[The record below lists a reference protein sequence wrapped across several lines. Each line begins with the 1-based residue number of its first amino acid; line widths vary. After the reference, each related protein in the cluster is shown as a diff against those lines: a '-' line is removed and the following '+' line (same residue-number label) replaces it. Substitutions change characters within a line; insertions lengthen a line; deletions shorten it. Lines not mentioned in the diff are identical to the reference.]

1 MTPETEQKLNGFVDS
16 WNYTN
21 RLIGAALALCVCGP
35 FILFFVLGLIA
46 GIFAVFMDGD
56 FRLFCIFFPVSLILV
71 LAMILDDGTP
81 LIKRTRQQPS
91 PKLSKWEEKKKA
103 ESLYKF
109 P

>member
-1 MTPETEQKLNGFVDS
+1 MGNENNQFTESD
-16 WNYTN
+16 W
-21 RLIGAALALCVCGP
+21 VCAIVYITVVFWP
-35 FILFFVLGLIA
+35 FVLAILLMA
-46 GIFAVFMDGD
+46 MD
-56 FRLFCIFFPVSLILV
+56 FRLLCIFFPVSVILV

-81 LIKRTRQQPS
+81 LIKRTRKQPP